1 MSVKRTV
8 ENGEVE
14 DKCEGS
20 STQMKEEITSTEEV
34 EDQMDS
40 SSMIASI

>member
-1 MSVKRTV
+1 MCVNRTV
-8 ENGEVE
+8 ENREVE
-14 DKCEGS
+14 DKCGGS
-20 STQMKEEITSTEEV
+20 STQMKEEITSMEEV